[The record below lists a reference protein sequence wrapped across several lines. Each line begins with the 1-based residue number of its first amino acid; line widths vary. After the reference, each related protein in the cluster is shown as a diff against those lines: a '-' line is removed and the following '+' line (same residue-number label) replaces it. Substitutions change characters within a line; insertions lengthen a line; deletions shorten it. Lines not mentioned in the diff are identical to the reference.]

1 MHALRGVRP
10 NAVPVERPVVRL
22 NRTLAGEPA
31 QARKGYRGC
40 YGRFNGGPGLQLRG
54 RGTAWPG
61 SRGHSPGQGRRALPK
76 ASAGLLMF
84 RRCGEA
90 PEVLLVH
97 PGGPFWTRRD
107 QGAWS
112 IPKGE
117 FAPDEDRLAA
127 ARREFEEETGIWPEG
142 EFIPLSPRRQPSGKV
157 VHAWA
162 FEGDCDPTA
171 IVSNTFVMEWPPRS
185 GRRQEFPEVD
195 RAEWFRL
202 EEAKQKLVSGQAGL
216 VEELERLL
224 ARKGE

>member
-1 MHALRGVRP
+1 M
-10 NAVPVERPVVRL
+10 
-22 NRTLAGEPA
+22 
-31 QARKGYRGC
+31 
-40 YGRFNGGPGLQLRG
+40 
-54 RGTAWPG
+54 
-61 SRGHSPGQGRRALPK
+61 PK

-84 RRCGEA
+84 RRCGEG

-117 FAPDEDRLAA
+117 FALDEDPLAA

-142 EFIPLSPRRQPSGKV
+142 EFIPLSPRRQPGGKV

-195 RAEWFRL
+195 RAAWFPL
-202 EEAKQKLVSGQAGL
+202 EEAKRKLLSGQVGL
-216 VEELERLL
+216 IEELERSL
-224 ARKGE
+224 AQEGNALRR

>member
-1 MHALRGVRP
+1 
-10 NAVPVERPVVRL
+10 
-22 NRTLAGEPA
+22 
-31 QARKGYRGC
+31 
-40 YGRFNGGPGLQLRG
+40 
-54 RGTAWPG
+54 
-61 SRGHSPGQGRRALPK
+61 
-76 ASAGLLMF
+76 MF
-84 RRCGEA
+84 RRCGGR

-117 FAPDEDRLAA
+117 FALDEDPLAA

-142 EFIPLSPRRQPSGKV
+142 EFIPLSPRRQPGGKV

-195 RAEWFRL
+195 RAAWFPL
-202 EEAKQKLVSGQAGL
+202 EEAKRKLLSGQVGL
-216 VEELERLL
+216 IEELERSL
-224 ARKGE
+224 AQEGNALRR